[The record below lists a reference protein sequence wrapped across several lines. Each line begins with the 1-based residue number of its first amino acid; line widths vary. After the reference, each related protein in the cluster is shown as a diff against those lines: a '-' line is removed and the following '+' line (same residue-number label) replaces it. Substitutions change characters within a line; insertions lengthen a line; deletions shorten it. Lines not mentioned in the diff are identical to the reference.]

1 MSDRINLTMKEG
13 EIKDIMKSNNN
24 SIHNCKQKTMF
35 LCFLFVMMN
44 ADTETFNINVHFVN
58 IGETVNCTLDGYMQ
72 TIQTQ
77 NLVGNESQISI
88 ICKLKN
94 IIRQFDNRSSPI
106 VLILSDLFYMHEF
119 FRFIFLIKVQP
130 FLFI

>member
-1 MSDRINLTMKEG
+1 
-13 EIKDIMKSNNN
+13 MKSNNN

-44 ADTETFNINVHFVN
+44 SDTETFNINVHFMN

-88 ICKLKN
+88 ICK
-94 IIRQFDNRSSPI
+94 
-106 VLILSDLFYMHEF
+106 
-119 FRFIFLIKVQP
+119 
-130 FLFI
+130 